1 MQQPKVI
8 LVTGASGLI
17 GSALI
22 EFLRAQGHRV
32 LALKR
37 IAGDQQR
44 PVSEAYWRPASDEC
58 RLPANEIP
66 ANDMKGAA
74 GHRGIDVVIHLAG
87 ENAADGRWSEAK
99 KRRILQSR
107 IDGARVLTR
116 ALMAMERKPELVMMA
131 SAIGYYG
138 DTGDHIVD
146 ESSPSGSG
154 FLSEICQQVEPI
166 ARPLGDAGVRLV
178 HMRFGVVLSAA
189 GGALARMMPP
199 FKLGLGGRV
208 GNGRQWFSWLTLPE
222 LAAMVAFV
230 MAEQSLDGPINF
242 VAPAAVTNAD
252 FARTLA
258 KVLKRPAI
266 FPLPAPIV
274 KLAFGEMG
282 EQMLLASLRVQPR
295 KLIEAGYP
303 FKHEQLQAALAE
315 EINRL

>member
-274 KLAFGEMG
+274 NLAFGEMG